1 MTDFHDNIDIEELK
15 KFFLEEA
22 RLLCPAARLETS
34 EREKLHI
41 LYSTLKRMTKLM
53 GLLCHCN
60 LEVHYNE
67 VYDVF
72 GFYLVEKDGEKKKK
86 HQMSARLSDY
96 NKFLIQLTKLKDLN
110 THFYFYYVVHLKA
123 LERIMKNDYP
133 DDFQDGQIN
142 EIGIKELLS
151 KENGK

>member
-1 MTDFHDNIDIEELK
+1 MTEHQEIIKEEELK
-15 KFFLEEA
+15 RFFLEEA
-22 RLLCPAARLETS
+22 RLLCPAARLDTS
-34 EREKLHI
+34 EREKLHV

-67 VYDVF
+67 VCDVF
-72 GFYLVEKDGEKKKK
+72 GFYLVEKDGEKRKK

-96 NKFLIQLTKLKDLN
+96 NKFLFQLTKLKDLN
-110 THFYFYYVVHLKA
+110 THFYFYYVAHLKA
-123 LERIMKNDYP
+123 LEIIMKNNYP
-133 DDFQDGQIN
+133 DDFQDGQIA
-142 EIGIKELLS
+142 ESGIKELLS

>member
-1 MTDFHDNIDIEELK
+1 
-15 KFFLEEA
+15 
-22 RLLCPAARLETS
+22 
-34 EREKLHI
+34 
-41 LYSTLKRMTKLM
+41 
-53 GLLCHCN
+53 
-60 LEVHYNE
+60 
-67 VYDVF
+67 
-72 GFYLVEKDGEKKKK
+72 
-86 HQMSARLSDY
+86 MSARLSDY